1 MENRDLTRI
10 HELLPGDPELAR
22 LWAEHEN
29 LERELERL
37 SALGVLTP
45 EELVRRRELK
55 KRKLAGRDHIQRILG
70 RIV

>member
-1 MENRDLTRI
+1 MEKRDLTRI

-37 SALGVLTP
+37 TALGILTP
-45 EELVRRRELK
+45 EEVARRSQLK
-55 KRKLAGRDHIQRILG
+55 KRKLAGRDRIQRILG
-70 RIV
+70 RIR